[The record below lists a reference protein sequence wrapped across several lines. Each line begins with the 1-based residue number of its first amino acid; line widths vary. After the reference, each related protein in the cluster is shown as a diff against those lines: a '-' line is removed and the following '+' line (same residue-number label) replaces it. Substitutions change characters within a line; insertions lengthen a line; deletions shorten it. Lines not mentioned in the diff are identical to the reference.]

1 MYNSTIKELAIADT
15 FEDQQTNFLTE
26 STNKLLKLLIEIY
39 DQKNLAA
46 ELKDLGLE
54 INRESLNK
62 WKKDPIKSP
71 LRIDEPSQKLIRDK
85 LLPARPKHY
94 DKPSFTFID
103 LFAGIGGL
111 RTAFEGIKGQC
122 VYTSEYNAPARRTY
136 LANHYIEDDELGYF
150 LEDEDVRPEDYKREK
165 NKSYMDIRRVTLSPI
180 ADESGAH
187 SRYNKVVNKAGRK
200 EIEDNINF
208 HIPDHDMLLA
218 GFPCQPFS
226 IAGVSKKNAL
236 GRSHGFDCESQ
247 GTLFFD
253 VEKIL
258 KVKKPKFFLL
268 ENVKNLKSHDKG
280 KTFAVIIRALDKLG
294 YWISDISNEEESIE
308 EIIEKVRKRKP
319 EPVILDG
326 QKFVPQHRE
335 RIALVGVRK
344 NLSYEGLSLAN
355 VKKYYPK
362 SRITLKDIL
371 DKEVPKNYILT
382 DNLWEYLFNYA
393 IKHKKKG
400 NGFGFGLVDPEDPDA
415 VCRCLSARYYKDG
428 SEILVNFQGLE
439 KDYLAKAF
447 IDPQKLNKKYKKPRR
462 LTPRECARL
471 MGFEKPGCDDSFRIP
486 VSDTQAYKQCGN
498 SIVVPVFQAVAKLM
512 KPYIQKANK

>member
-1 MYNSTIKELAIADT
+1 MYNSTIKELAIADA
-15 FEDQQTNFLTE
+15 FSDQQITTLTE
-26 STNKLLKLLIEIY
+26 STNRLLKLLIAIY
-39 DQKNLAA
+39 DQKNLAV
-46 ELKDLGLE
+46 ELRDLGLD

-62 WKKDPIKSP
+62 WKKDQLKNP

-85 LLPARPKHY
+85 LLPAKPKHY
-94 DKPSFTFID
+94 DKPAFTFID

-111 RTAFEGIKGQC
+111 RRAFDGIKGQC
-122 VYTSEYNAPARRTY
+122 VYTSEYDAPARRTY
-136 LANHYIEDDELGYF
+136 LANHYVEDDELRYF
-150 LEDEDVRPEDYKREK
+150 LEDEGVKPENYLREK

-180 ADESGAH
+180 EDISGAH
-187 SRYNKVVNKAGRK
+187 NRYNKVVSKVDEK
-200 EIEDNINF
+200 EIEENVNF
-208 HIPDHDMLLA
+208 HIPDHDVLLA

-226 IAGVSKKNAL
+226 IAGVSKKNSL

-258 KVKKPKFFLL
+258 KIKKPKFFLL

-280 KTFAVIIRALDKLG
+280 KTFAVIVRALDKLG
-294 YWISDISNEEESIE
+294 YWISDISNEEGSIE

-319 EPVILDG
+319 EPVVLDG

-335 RIALVGVRK
+335 RVALVGVRK
-344 NLSYEGLSLAN
+344 DLSYKGLSLTN
-355 VKKYYPK
+355 IKKYYPK
-362 SRITLKDIL
+362 PRITLKDIL
-371 DKEVPKNYILT
+371 DEDVPEKYTLT

-400 NGFGFGLVDPEDPDA
+400 NGFGFGMVDPEDPSV

-439 KDYLAKAF
+439 KDYLNKAL
-447 IDPQKLNKKYKKPRR
+447 IDPRKLNKKYKKPRR

-471 MGFEKPGCDDSFRIP
+471 MGFEKPGRDDGFIMP

-498 SIVVPVFQAVAKLM
+498 SVVVPVFQAVAKIM
-512 KPYIQKANK
+512 KPYILKANK